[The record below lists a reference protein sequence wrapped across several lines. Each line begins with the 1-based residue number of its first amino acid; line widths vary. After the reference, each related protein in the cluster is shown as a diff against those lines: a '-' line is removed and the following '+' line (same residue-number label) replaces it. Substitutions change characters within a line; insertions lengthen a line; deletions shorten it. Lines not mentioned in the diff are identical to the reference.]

1 MCTLLRISGG
11 QRLFCAEMNL
21 LFLTIGCGLFFVA
34 SALPVGR
41 LTDAKQ
47 RQCVDVASA
56 VAAVATTGGMG
67 DKWPQAGDDACRA

>member
-41 LTDAKQ
+41 LTG
-47 RQCVDVASA
+47 A
-56 VAAVATTGGMG
+56 VY
-67 DKWPQAGDDACRA
+67 PQFFSCSIHNVTLF